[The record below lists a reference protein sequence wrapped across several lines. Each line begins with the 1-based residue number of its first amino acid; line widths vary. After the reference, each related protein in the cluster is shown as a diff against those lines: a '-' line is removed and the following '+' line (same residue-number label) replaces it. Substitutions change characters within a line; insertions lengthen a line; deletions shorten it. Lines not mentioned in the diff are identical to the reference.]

1 MVLGSDSI
9 YTLISFAQKQE
20 MATTDIVFNN
30 FSLPGQ
36 KPFPIEKS
44 KAKELLQ
51 ALQSTDSATFE
62 LAKEAI
68 EQDNFSESD
77 LPALHKALLTD
88 YADDS
93 SQYYW
98 GARGRIRRV
107 IAAMGDKRSLDFIKK
122 NYPKQVNSPKA
133 IQYEMLHLLS
143 SIPTRESYQL
153 LGRLMK
159 ENPPA
164 PVKDYYLYP
173 DWDDS
178 LELARIL
185 YPGLLDEI
193 DNPVLNSSILRLTS
207 QLLDEEY
214 IVPSDIS
221 MYNPQLLE
229 LAKKMAT
236 EAKSEDEEA
245 PGIYEIRPLLDII
258 QVMNDK
264 DLHEQLKEFM
274 WAKHPS
280 VKMIA
285 ALRVLDRKW
294 TVPTEIWDSLAAD
307 IYYRRDIWDSLDTR
321 QQLALFPK
329 AYRTQL
335 LMAESDIY
343 NYVYDDYKP
352 ASIKMVEERIVEID
366 AVKKRVYVFEICFDY
381 EDYPSETYAAICGA
395 FDLDPASMA
404 NDRLYM
410 ASRYVESGE
419 KEEFYELVEEM
430 MQTALEEMN
439 KEE

>member
-1 MVLGSDSI
+1 
-9 YTLISFAQKQE
+9 
-20 MATTDIVFNN
+20 
-30 FSLPGQ
+30 
-36 KPFPIEKS
+36 
-44 KAKELLQ
+44 
-51 ALQSTDSATFE
+51 
-62 LAKEAI
+62 
-68 EQDNFSESD
+68 
-77 LPALHKALLTD
+77 
-88 YADDS
+88 
-93 SQYYW
+93 
-98 GARGRIRRV
+98 
-107 IAAMGDKRSLDFIKK
+107 
-122 NYPKQVNSPKA
+122 
-133 IQYEMLHLLS
+133 
-143 SIPTRESYQL
+143 
-153 LGRLMK
+153 
-159 ENPPA
+159 
-164 PVKDYYLYP
+164 
-173 DWDDS
+173 
-178 LELARIL
+178 
-185 YPGLLDEI
+185 
-193 DNPVLNSSILRLTS
+193 
-207 QLLDEEY
+207 
-214 IVPSDIS
+214 
-221 MYNPQLLE
+221 
-229 LAKKMAT
+229 
-236 EAKSEDEEA
+236 
-245 PGIYEIRPLLDII
+245 
-258 QVMNDK
+258 MNDK

-366 AVKKRVYVFEICFDY
+366 AVKKRVYVFQIRFDY